1 MTSSSEYNSIT
12 RQTEAH
18 VFTAKRV
25 KAQAITFV

>member
-12 RQTEAH
+12 RQTEVH

-25 KAQAITFV
+25 KALAIIFV